1 MKSKVK
7 SKKMILLGLGISVVL
22 IGGLL
27 AFLMGG
33 NMDEFSS
40 RIPEVEKSQYMDHGE
55 DLRNVRYG
63 EIIPIFRKGTKL
75 YVEVYNSKGSNELP
89 QELWEKLD
97 AESMEEEF
105 GAMKVILNGPRYI
118 MFNDVYSYGK
128 TSEGKLANFGGIE
141 MKQLAVL
148 KSNIFSGTVGDKV
161 YKENVVNR
169 ETIFEYWKGNMV
181 YELTSPDGSV
191 YRMQSYSQHIE
202 PTLTIDDLETLGS
215 RLDLPKGWTYSAR
228 VLEEDSILKAD
239 GAAYV
244 INDELGNSYQKIND

>member
-1 MKSKVK
+1 MKVK
-7 SKKMILLGLGISVVL
+7 SKKTVILGLGILVVL

-33 NMDEFSS
+33 NMDEYLN

-55 DLRNVRYG
+55 DKRNLRYG
-63 EIIPIFRKGTKL
+63 EIIPVFRKGAKL
-75 YVEVYNSKGSNELP
+75 YVEVYNTMGSNELP
-89 QELWEKLD
+89 QELWDKLD
-97 AESMEEEF
+97 ADEMKEEYD
-105 GAMKVILNGPRYI
+105 AMTVILNGPRYWVL
-118 MFNDVYSYGK
+118 NDIYGEGT
-128 TSEGKLANFGGIE
+128 TSEGKVANFGGIE
-141 MKQLAVL
+141 MTQRAVL

-169 ETIFEYWKGNMV
+169 ETTFEYWKDNMV
-181 YELTSPDGSV
+181 YELTSPDGSI
-191 YRMQSYSQHIE
+191 YRMQSYSQYIE

-228 VLEEDSILKAD
+228 VLEEDSTLKA
-239 GAAYV
+239 GGEAYV